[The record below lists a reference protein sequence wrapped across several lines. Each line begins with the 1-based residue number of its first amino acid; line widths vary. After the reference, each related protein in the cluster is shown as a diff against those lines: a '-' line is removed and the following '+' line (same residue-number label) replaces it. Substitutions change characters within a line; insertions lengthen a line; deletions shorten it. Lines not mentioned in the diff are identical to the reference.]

1 LFVYRIMKL
10 KGQRIESIGNHAEFI
25 QNAPNVHTVAFAGMR
40 AGWQQYVLLTSDR
53 HHDSNKSLHE
63 LERQHLEMA
72 IERDAIIIDAGDT
85 LDVMQS
91 KDDKRASKSDIRS
104 EDVNAAYLD
113 SIVNNAAKFYGP
125 YAKRWLVMGRGN
137 HDTNIINRYGTDL
150 IDRLAEKM
158 RMQHDG
164 LTVAG
169 GYGGWVRFTF
179 AQNATGGRRSLLLKY
194 FHGTGGGGLMTHGTL
209 DTRRQGSYLPDADI
223 VLNGHT
229 HGAYHVPLA
238 RERLTHDGNVK
249 KDLVHYIRTPG
260 YKDEYRDGSG
270 GWAIERGHPPKPV
283 GCAWLKFTYD
293 GKTGNVRACV
303 EMDVE

>member
-1 LFVYRIMKL
+1 MRP
-10 KGQRIESIGNHAEFI
+10 KGQRITSVKNHAEFF
-25 QNAPNVHTVAFAGMR
+25 QNAPNVHTVAFTGTR
-40 AGWQQYVLLTSDR
+40 AGWEQYVLLTSDR
-53 HHDSNKSLHE
+53 HHDSNKSLHD
-63 LERQHLEMA
+63 LERKHLDMA
-72 IERDAIIIDAGDT
+72 AERDALIIDAGDT

-91 KDDKRASKSDIRS
+91 KDDKRQSKSDIRS

-113 SIVNNAAKFYGP
+113 SIVNNAAKFYSP
-125 YAKRWLVMGRGN
+125 YAARWLIMGRGN

-158 RMQHDG
+158 RLTPNG

-169 GYGGWVRFTF
+169 GYGGWVRFMF
-179 AQNATGGRRSLLLKY
+179 ERSAGGGRRSFLLKY

-238 RERLTHDGNVK
+238 RERLTSDGNVSR
-249 KDLVHYIRTPG
+249 DLVHYIRTPG

-283 GCAWLKFTYD
+283 GCAWLHFYVESGLVKL
-293 GKTGNVRACV
+293 RV

>member
-1 LFVYRIMKL
+1 MRP
-10 KGQRIESIGNHAEFI
+10 KGQRIEAIGNKAEFI
-25 QNAPNVHTVAFAGMR
+25 QNAPNVHTVAFTGIH
-40 AGWQQYVLLTSDR
+40 AGWQQTVLLTSDR
-53 HHDSNKSLHE
+53 HHDSNKSLHT
-63 LERQHLEMA
+63 LERKHLDEA
-72 IERDAIIIDAGDT
+72 VERDAIIIDAGDT

-91 KDDKRASKSDIRS
+91 KDDKRQSKSDIRS

-113 SIVNNAAKFYGP
+113 SIVNNAAMFYGP

-158 RMQHDG
+158 RMIHEG

-169 GYGGWVRFTF
+169 GYGGWVRFMF
-179 AQNATGGRRSLLLKY
+179 ERNGGGRSSILLKY
-194 FHGTGGGGLMTHGTL
+194 FHGAGGGAIMTHGSL

-229 HGAYHVPLA
+229 HGAYYIPLA
-238 RERLTHDGNVK
+238 RERLSHEGNVR

-270 GWAIERGHPPKPV
+270 GWAVEKGHPPKPA
-283 GCAWLKFTYD
+283 GCAWLRFVYD
-293 GKTGNVRACV
+293 GAAKSVKVKV
-303 EMDVE
+303 EVDVE

>member
-1 LFVYRIMKL
+1 MKP
-10 KGQRIESIGNHAEFI
+10 KGQRIESIRTHAEFI
-25 QNAPNVHTVAFAGMR
+25 QNAPNVHTVAFTGLR
-40 AGWQQYVLLTSDR
+40 AGWEQHILLTSDR
-53 HHDSNKSLHE
+53 HHDSNKSLHDM
-63 LERQHLEMA
+63 ERRHLDEA
-72 IERDAIIIDAGDT
+72 IERDALIIDAGDT

-113 SIVNNAAKFYGP
+113 SIVNNAARFYGP
-125 YAKRWLVMGRGN
+125 YAKRWLIMGRGN

-169 GYGGWVRFTF
+169 GYGGWVRFLF
-179 AQNATGGRRSLLLKY
+179 QHSPTGGRRSLLLKY
-194 FHGTGGGGLMTHGTL
+194 FHGAGGGAIMTHGSL

-229 HGAYHVPLA
+229 HGAYHIPLA
-238 RERLTHDGNVK
+238 RERLTNDGNVK
-249 KDLVHYIRTPG
+249 RDLIHYIRTPG

-270 GWAIERGHPPKPV
+270 GWAVEKGHPPKPL
-283 GCAWLKFTYD
+283 GCAWLRFIYD
-293 GKTGNVRACV
+293 TPSGNIKVKV
-303 EMDVE
+303 EMDVD